1 MNSKWHT
8 ILKVIIMAGAYG
20 YLAYLLITFD
30 RYDQLAASFQNIT
43 ETRWVL
49 LASAFL
55 LMPVNWGVEAWK
67 WETVTSN
74 IQRLTFGSA
83 YKAVLMGLASGFF
96 TPNRICDP
104 VGRVM
109 TLDEGNKGKGVMLS
123 FVCTAAQSFACIFFL
138 LISLSIGSLPQF
150 LSVSSIILVSVA
162 IVAYLTIPLWGRYV
176 SIPKAPVIDNAFR
189 AMDEVSYPL
198 LLSVSAESIMRF
210 AIYSTQYYLILLFM
224 GVELSPFMALVLIP
238 VNYFLISVTPSVSF
252 SEIGIRG
259 SYASLLIGGFTGE
272 PVAAAIAAVIVWV
285 INYIFPLIAGTL
297 FVARWK

>member
-1 MNSKWHT
+1 MSNKWRT
-8 ILKVIIMAGAYG
+8 ILKVVIMVGAYG
-20 YLAYLLITFD
+20 YLAYLLLTFD
-30 RYDQLAASFQNIT
+30 RYDQLISSFQNLTIS
-43 ETRWVL
+43 RWFL
-49 LASAFL
+49 LIAAFL

-67 WETVTSN
+67 WETVTCN
-74 IQRLTFGSA
+74 LQRLTFGSA

-109 TLDEGNKGKGVMLS
+109 PLDEGNKGKGVMLS
-123 FVCTAAQSFACIFFL
+123 FVCTAAQSFACVCFL

-150 LSVSSIILVSVA
+150 LSVSSVVLVSVA
-162 IVAYLTIPLWGRYV
+162 IVAYLTLPLWGKYV

-198 LLSVSAESIMRF
+198 LLCVSAESILRF
-210 AIYSTQYYLILLFM
+210 AIYSTQYYLMLLFM

-252 SEIGIRG
+252 SEVGIRG

-272 PVAAAIAAVIVWV
+272 PVAAAIAAVIVWI
-285 INYIFPLIAGTL
+285 INYILPLIAGTL
-297 FVARWK
+297 FVARCK

>member
-123 FVCTAAQSFACIFFL
+123 FVCTAAQSFACVFFL
-138 LISLSIGSLPQF
+138 LISLCIGSLPQF
-150 LSVSSIILVSVA
+150 LSVLSVVLVSIA
-162 IVAYLTIPLWGRYV
+162 LIAYLTLPLWGKYV
-176 SIPKAPVIDNAFR
+176 RTPKFPTLDNAFR

-224 GVELSPFMALVLIP
+224 GVELTPFMALVLIP

-252 SEIGIRG
+252 SEVGIRG

-285 INYIFPLIAGTL
+285 INYILPLIAGTL